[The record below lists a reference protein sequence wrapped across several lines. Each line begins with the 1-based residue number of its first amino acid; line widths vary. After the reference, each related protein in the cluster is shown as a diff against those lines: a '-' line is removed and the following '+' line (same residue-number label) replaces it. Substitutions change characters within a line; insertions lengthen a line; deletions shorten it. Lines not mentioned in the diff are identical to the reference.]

1 VQSTFL
7 YALSALRRGVVPLSE
22 ATWLVTIAQN
32 VCHNRWNADRRRRT
46 LELAGDPLELEEPH
60 AHGAPDGLGREAL
73 ARALARLPET
83 QRRAILLREWQG
95 LSYAEIEADLG
106 MSKAAVETL
115 IFRARRTLAEELRH
129 EVETPVTRR
138 VGLRG
143 LDLASILS
151 SLKSLL
157 TGSGV
162 AAKIV
167 AGVAAVSVAA
177 GVVGVRELERTK
189 PAGPSG
195 RHEAPGRV
203 TPFRPAL
210 TLAGA
215 PLSVGGA
222 VGAASRGRAAASG
235 HVAPGAP
242 GTSSSPA
249 GDPAP
254 GSTPPTSDAPQ
265 AGPGEAGAPGQD
277 VQQPSAPGGSSPGAV
292 LGTSPLLPSA
302 GDGGASAAGA
312 AVDTVASVVQDPVAT
327 VTSVV
332 QDPVG
337 TVTGATADVV
347 DTVGA
352 VGDTLD
358 GVVQQ
363 VPVTSPTTPVP
374 SAPPLP
380 ETSPVVP
387 KLLP

>member
-1 VQSTFL
+1 
-7 YALSALRRGVVPLSE
+7 VPLSE

-32 VCHNRWNADRRRRT
+32 VCHNSWNADRRRRT
-46 LELAGDPLELEEPH
+46 LELAGDPNELEKPH
-60 AHGAPDGLGREAL
+60 AHGALDGLGREAL
-73 ARALARLPET
+73 ARALARLPDT

-151 SLKSLL
+151 GLKSLL
-157 TGSGV
+157 TGGGV

-167 AGVAAVSVAA
+167 AGAAAVSVAA

-189 PAGPSG
+189 PAGQSG
-195 RHEAPGRV
+195 GRGAPGQI
-203 TPFRPAL
+203 TASRPAM

-215 PLSVGGA
+215 PLALGGA
-222 VGAASRGRAAASG
+222 VPATSRGRAAASG

-242 GTSSSPA
+242 GSSPSPA

-254 GSTPPTSDAPQ
+254 GSTAPTSDAPQ
-265 AGPGEAGAPGQD
+265 AGPDDAGAPGQD
-277 VQQPSAPGGSSPGAV
+277 VQQSSVPGGSSTGAV
-292 LGTSPLLPSA
+292 LGSSPLLPSA
-302 GDGGASAAGA
+302 
-312 AVDTVASVVQDPVAT
+312 AVDTVTSAVQDPVGT

-347 DTVGA
+347 DAVGA
-352 VGDTLD
+352 VGDTVSGTVD

-363 VPVTSPTTPVP
+363 VPATTPTTPAVP
-374 SAPPLP
+374 VLPLP
-380 ETSPVVP
+380 ETSPVVS